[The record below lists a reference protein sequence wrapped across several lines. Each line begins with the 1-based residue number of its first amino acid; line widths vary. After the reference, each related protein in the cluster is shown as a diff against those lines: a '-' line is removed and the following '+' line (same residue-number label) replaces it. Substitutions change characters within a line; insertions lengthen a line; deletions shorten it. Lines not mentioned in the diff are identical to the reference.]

1 MNPQLLRDR
10 CDLRWIAWILNP
22 RVADTIT
29 VMARDE
35 MHMKVKYR
43 LCRCL
48 AVGHDYVQTIRF
60 EDGHDPTRNRMGCRH
75 EGCHQR
81 LLRRPPIWY
90 VQARHDQ
97 DMAGVDW
104 CEGHDGERRGVA
116 IHHLGRQATGDDP
129 ANTHGAFTTRDMLP
143 REARGRRM

>member
-1 MNPQLLRDR
+1 MSSSSPTSPALVNPQMLRDR

-97 DMAGVDW
+97 DMARVDRS
-104 CEGHDGERRGVA
+104 EGHDRERRGVA
-116 IHHLGRQATGDDP
+116 IHPATCY
-129 ANTHGAFTTRDMLP
+129 RVR
-143 REARGRRM
+143 REGGECELARRSRR